1 MNSLAALALKHWKA
15 LAVLVP
21 LVLALAWQT
30 FQVTRWKGR
39 EAEARATIVKLEAA
53 SREAR
58 AKQIALNTAN
68 HELSQRIAANATL
81 RHVQTSIAVDRA
93 VSAYAGTHR
102 LQDRCSSSRSGSAA
116 VPGDPEAPDRPDAD
130 AILAVPRSDFE
141 SLAKDALRG
150 AEARAFL
157 IDLINE
163 GLAVESHEPT
173 SN

>member
-1 MNSLAALALKHWKA
+1 MNPLAAFALKHWKA

-39 EAEARATIVKLEAA
+39 EADARATIAKLEAA
-53 SREAR
+53 SQEAR

-68 HELSQRIAANATL
+68 QELSQRIAANATL
-81 RHVQTSIAVDRA
+81 RHAQTAAAVDRA
-93 VSAYAGTHR
+93 VSAYAGAHR
-102 LQDRCSSSRSGSAA
+102 LQDHCGSSRPSIAA
-116 VPGDPEAPDRPDAD
+116 VPSNPQAPDGTDAD
-130 AILAVPRSDFE
+130 EVLAVPRSDFE
-141 SLAKDALRG
+141 SLAKDAVRG

-163 GLAVESHEPT
+163 GLAVQD
-173 SN
+173 

>member
-1 MNSLAALALKHWKA
+1 MNPLAALALKHWKA

-30 FQVTRWKGR
+30 FQAHRWKGR
-39 EAEARATIVKLEAA
+39 EADARATIAKLEAA

-68 HELSQRIAANATL
+68 HELSERIAANATL
-81 RHVQTSIAVDRA
+81 RHAQTAVATDRA
-93 VSAYAGTHR
+93 VSAYAGAHR
-102 LQDRCSSSRSGSAA
+102 LQDHCGSSRPGFAA
-116 VPGDPEAPDRPDAD
+116 VPSNPQAPDRPDAD
-130 AILAVPRSDFE
+130 EVLAVPRSDFE
-141 SLAKDALRG
+141 SLAKDAVRG

-163 GLAVESHEPT
+163 GLAVQD
-173 SN
+173 